1 MINSMKYDSKKRR
14 ARYLANRDKEIE
26 QQKKRNRD
34 RAPEVAEYQARYY
47 AEHADEIRKRARERM
62 RKARAKKKKRSTRA
76 I

>member
-1 MINSMKYDSKKRR
+1 MINSMEYDAKKRR

-26 QQKKRNRD
+26 QQKKRNRE
-34 RAPEVAEYQARYY
+34 RAAEIQDYQARYY

-62 RKARAKKKKRSTRA
+62 RKLRAKKKKRPTRA